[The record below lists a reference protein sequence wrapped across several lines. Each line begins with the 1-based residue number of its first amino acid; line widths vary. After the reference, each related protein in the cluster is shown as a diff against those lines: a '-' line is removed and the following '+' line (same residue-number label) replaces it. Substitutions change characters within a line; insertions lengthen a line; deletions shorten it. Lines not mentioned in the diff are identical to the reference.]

1 MANLKM
7 IFLYYRV
14 SALFLIKLV
23 LWNDAFPHDP
33 SSGRNSNH
41 GMMFATAFL
50 PGSSILNTM
59 IPAASC
65 DSHKKNRPS
74 YSYNQLYCSIQKS
87 STTALSSTVTA
98 PSILNKPTTNTKPT
112 IEINEG
118 VTKSDTHAQSDVQLL
133 IRNIDWTI
141 STEHV
146 LGYLANVTHGID
158 VTIHLKPIRS
168 HKQRAKLK
176 PRDVGKHHGGSA
188 KLLFGNRGDATI
200 AMDRFRVSDGS
211 MTSIGTICA
220 QWAIVPQQQQER
232 DISPTSSSPAI
243 SSERIVHRQK
253 RAEKYART
261 RRTIGE
267 KTDTAIQSLNDILRS
282 DPRNNHWML
291 PSVTLDVVP
300 LDWSDSSIPATI
312 DPCRGGG
319 LKAGTE
325 RGERKRAQVEAF
337 LHVLREG
344 LLCDADA
351 DPKSP
356 RVVADLGCGAGNL
369 SLPLAWFLNADPKYR
384 VLAVDINRR
393 ALERLRS
400 RAKDVSIAI
409 ETMEEDLL
417 HLGLAGGDEG
427 SETFANR
434 KHLDSCA
441 AVVSLH
447 ACGAA
452 SDLAM
457 EAAVSRSIPFA
468 ISPCCIGKVK
478 AVRSTAMISPPSTVV
493 NDTQALPSML
503 SVLGSKQ
510 RSAAPER
517 ITYPRS
523 NALFNIIHDT
533 DDYALLLSAADY
545 SAAAVNSRG
554 AIDRSEQEIRQ
565 ERRGKAAKNIVEMDR
580 LQWAAEQ
587 GYDVRMVEIPRLGTF
602 YPKRHLLLGAK
613 SGSLSAFKLSQLST
627 TAAATTSTTRLFS
640 RNTDEENEGVQT
652 DNDSDDVTTAT
663 EDRMDLGGFAGYLAP
678 YVLAFVLSIAATAA
692 FFKFVLL
699 DY

>member
-1 MANLKM
+1 
-7 IFLYYRV
+7 
-14 SALFLIKLV
+14 
-23 LWNDAFPHDP
+23 
-33 SSGRNSNH
+33 
-41 GMMFATAFL
+41 
-50 PGSSILNTM
+50 M

-65 DSHKKNRPS
+65 DSHKKNRRLF
-74 YSYNQLYCSIQKS
+74 SYNQLYCSIQKS
-87 STTALSSTVTA
+87 STTALTSTVTA
-98 PSILNKPTTNTKPT
+98 PSILNKPIKSTKPT
-112 IEINEG
+112 VENNPG
-118 VTKSDTHAQSDVQLL
+118 VTKSATHAQSDVQLL

-158 VTIHLKPIRS
+158 VTIHLKPI
-168 HKQRAKLK
+168 QNTKLK

-200 AMDRFRVSDGS
+200 AMDRFRASDGS

-232 DISPTSSSPAI
+232 DISSTSSSPVI

-282 DPRNNHWML
+282 DPRNNYWML

-300 LDWSDSSIPATI
+300 LDWSDSSIPDTI

-344 LLCDADA
+344 LLCDAD
-351 DPKSP
+351 PKSQ

-369 SLPLAWFLNADPKYR
+369 SLPLAWFLKADPKYR

-478 AVRSTAMISPPSTVV
+478 AVRSAAKILPPFAVE

-523 NALFNIIHDT
+523 NALFNIIPGT

-640 RNTDEENEGVQT
+640 RNTDEENEAVQT

>member
-14 SALFLIKLV
+14 LALFLIKLV
-23 LWNDAFPHDP
+23 LWNDAFPYDP

-200 AMDRFRVSDGS
+200 AMDRFRASDGS

-344 LLCDADA
+344 LLCDVDA

-400 RAKDVSIAI
+400 RANDVSIAI

-478 AVRSTAMISPPSTVV
+478 AVRSAVQISHPSAVV